1 MSSKTILITGGAGY
15 IGSHLAG
22 KLLRKGYKV
31 RVIDKFMFGNE
42 GLRSFFN
49 KPNFKF
55 IKGDIRHIEDL
66 VEAMTQVYA
75 VIDLAAIVGEPA
87 CELDHNATLTINYE
101 ATKALIE
108 IAKYCKVKRFI
119 FASTCSVYGQSSS
132 ILNEKAK
139 LKPLSLYA
147 ESKMKSEE
155 VVLNNSGNRLI
166 PTILRL
172 STIYGVSPRMRFDL
186 VVNILAVKAIT
197 EGKIKIYGGKQWRP
211 NLHVQDAAE
220 AFIRC
225 LEAPRDKVNKEIF
238 NVGTNS
244 QNYQIGE
251 LGKIVQRYVSQ
262 TKIEYIKENPDKRNY
277 RVCFDKIEKELG
289 FRNRKTIKDGILE
302 IRNIVR
308 KGIIKNYKEDKYY
321 NVKYLYR

>member
-1 MSSKTILITGGAGY
+1 MSNKTILVTGGAGY
-15 IGSHLAG
+15 IGSHLVN
-22 KLLRKGYKV
+22 KLLAKGYEVKV
-31 RVIDKFMFGNE
+31 MDNLIYGDE
-42 GLRSFFN
+42 GLRSFLN
-49 KPNFKF
+49 RPNLQF
-55 IKGDIRHIEDL
+55 IRGDIRHIEDL
-66 VEAMTQVYA
+66 VEAMAGAYA

-119 FASTCSVYGQSSS
+119 FASTCSAYGRSSF
-132 ILNEKAK
+132 ILSEKVK

-147 ESKMKSEE
+147 ESKAKSEE
-155 VVLNNSGNRLI
+155 VVLNNSGNKLM

-225 LEAPRDKVNKEIF
+225 LEAPKDRINREIF
-238 NVGTNS
+238 NAGTNS
-244 QNYQIGE
+244 QNYQIRE
-251 LGKIVQRYVSQ
+251 LGKIVQKCIPQ
-262 TKIEYIKENPDKRNY
+262 TKIEYIEENPDKRNY
-277 RVCFDKIEKELG
+277 RVCFDKIEKVLG
-289 FRNRKTIKDGILE
+289 FKGRKTIEDGILE
-302 IRNIVR
+302 IRDIVT
-308 KGIIKNYKEDKYY
+308 KGTIKNYKEDKYY
-321 NVKYLYR
+321 NVKYLYK